1 MSPFFKKRKHNV
13 KPRQLRNFFLHHLTN
28 AIEEETREKCD
39 SEFKL
44 KSPISSGD
52 EFMEESGFMGDDEE
66 DVSSDDSNNEVE
78 FFPVHQPGER
88 AEGRRGRCVL
98 RCFTIAHVK

>member
-1 MSPFFKKRKHNV
+1 
-13 KPRQLRNFFLHHLTN
+13 LHHLTN

-44 KSPISSGD
+44 NSPSSSGD

-78 FFPVHQPGER
+78 FFPVHQQER
-88 AEGRRGRCVL
+88 NDMYQQSDEPSIMDQNLKWIWKVTSAMKE
-98 RCFTIAHVK
+98 